1 MHPILKQLLDN
12 YRIALED
19 QLKKYADD
27 ALAHI
32 AVTDSEIDRAQEDA
46 PYKRNYNYYAL
57 IISSNDGVFLS
68 PVVGVKLN
76 EDGTTT
82 GWICLLRDYVEP
94 FAKVCAQYPDDTL
107 QRGLSEITAISAASR
122 IYNDEIY
129 DQDYEFED
137 ADCLQGGTVLLPI
150 TFTLSDRFQPR
161 SAVAY
166 EYFELNDG
174 MTTWREY
181 LCSYIIITQSELTGI
196 YSSVDL

>member
-19 QLKKYADD
+19 QLQKYADD
-27 ALAHI
+27 ALTNI
-32 AVTDSEIDRAQEDA
+32 TITNSEIDRAQEDA

-68 PVVGVKLN
+68 PVVGTKQN

-107 QRGLSEITAISAASR
+107 QRGLSEITANSTASR

-129 DQDYEFED
+129 DQGYEFDD
-137 ADCLQGGTVLLPI
+137 ADQLQGGTVLLPI

-181 LCSYIIITQSELTGI
+181 LCSYIIITHSELEGI
-196 YSSVDL
+196 YTSTDL